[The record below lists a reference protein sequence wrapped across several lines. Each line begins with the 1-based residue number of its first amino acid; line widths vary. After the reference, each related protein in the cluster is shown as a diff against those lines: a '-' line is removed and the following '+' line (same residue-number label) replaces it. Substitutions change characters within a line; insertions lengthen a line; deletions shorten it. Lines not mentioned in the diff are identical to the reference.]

1 LSCVLG
7 MNGSIA
13 PILEL
18 SLAPTPKAPALA
30 RAAVSDWLAQQSN
43 DGVILDVV
51 LLLVSELVTNSV
63 RHARMAEEPLRLTA
77 WVGEAT
83 VRFEIWDSGSDG
95 TVARREPR
103 RDNDLGGFGLELVT
117 RLSSAWG
124 VERDVTGTTVWLEVT
139 TAG

>member
-1 LSCVLG
+1 

-13 PILEL
+13 TILEL

-30 RAAVSDWLAQQSN
+30 RAAVSDWLAQQFN

-63 RHARMAEEPLRLTA
+63 RHAVIAAEEPLRLTG

-83 VRFEIWDSGSDG
+83 LRLELWDSGSDG